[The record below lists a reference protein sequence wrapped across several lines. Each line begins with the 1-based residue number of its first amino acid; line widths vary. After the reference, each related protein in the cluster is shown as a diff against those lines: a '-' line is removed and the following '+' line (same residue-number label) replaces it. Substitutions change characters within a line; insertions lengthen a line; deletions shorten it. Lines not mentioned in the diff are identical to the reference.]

1 MKKKVFVTTLLFIF
15 LSVAVTFA
23 YGNRGQGRGMDNP
36 PPDRGRNMQVKGNL
50 FADIDANSDGK
61 ISKDEFQKF
70 HDDFFNLADQ
80 NKDGVITQEEF
91 FEAHR
96 TKRKANRFSRMDKNK
111 DGKVTL
117 QEFEDVGYYRNA
129 PDCPRVKDCPRFSKR

>member
-23 YGNRGQGRGMDNP
+23 YGNRGQGKGMNNP
-36 PPDRGRNMQVKGNL
+36 PPDRGRNMQGNL

-129 PDCPRVKDCPRFSKR
+129 PDCPRFSKR